1 MKFFNIITNGEDA
14 IRRVIVI
21 DRNGKTIPPCGA
33 CREFMAQPIPEE
45 YRNIEI
51 MLDIEKN
58 TIVRLGD
65 LTPNWWI

>member
-1 MKFFNIITNGEDA
+1 
-14 IRRVIVI
+14 
-21 DRNGKTIPPCGA
+21 
-33 CREFMAQPIPEE
+33 MAQPIPEE